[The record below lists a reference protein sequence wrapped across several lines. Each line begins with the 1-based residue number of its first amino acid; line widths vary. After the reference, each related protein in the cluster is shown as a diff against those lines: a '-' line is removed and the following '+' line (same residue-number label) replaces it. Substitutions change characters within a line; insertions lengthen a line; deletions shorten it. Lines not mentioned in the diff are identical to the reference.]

1 MRSFSAWSIRAQLL
15 VLFLIILSLG
25 VLCAWRIHLHGV
37 ELDGA
42 SDHLVNEQLPG
53 LSQVH
58 RLQLEVV
65 VIEKL
70 LTDLR
75 RQGGSPSLV
84 QSLTQ
89 ARLRALGLVSSG
101 ALEGHS
107 PALIQL
113 LEEGADH
120 LDELLALYGEG
131 VSQGKRL
138 DSAFE
143 ATLMS
148 ATRVQ
153 GELSS
158 LYKQLTLSARGYPGR
173 VKSLNQEAMEMAMG
187 ANLALWFLVG
197 AIIYLLRLC
206 MKEHRRSLRLTSFAK
221 RHPDPVL
228 ASDLNLRPEYANP
241 AALGLCRLLGLSG
254 PATLLELF
262 KPYAKQLI
270 KQDDEL
276 LERELEIGNR
286 ILLVRMV
293 LLKSLSQVQ
302 FHLKDI
308 SKARR
313 VEKNMEHQVNHDFL
327 TGLPNRRQFERD
339 LRFWLKESQHD
350 VVVGMLHLDR
360 FQRVTAAIGFEG
372 GDSVLKGAT
381 ELLRNQLSR
390 GADPD
395 AQLSLYRFESTRF
408 AMLWVTPF
416 KRTRVEELAERI
428 RQGFTPPVVCV
439 RTKRRF
445 HFTLSQGFAATGL
458 SERDV
463 DSLVRDADCAAGR
476 AAALGGDRLCIHTP
490 EQGDMERRRVQLEQD
505 LRYAME
511 RNQLQVYYQKQCN
524 QQGQIVGAEALLR
537 WQHPD
542 LGMVPPDEF
551 IGLAEQSGLILEI
564 GEWVLEQACLQVC
577 SWNSQGGE
585 MGVAVNISARQ
596 LMDGRFVERVESV
609 LQRTGVDPALVEFE
623 LTESMMMENLER
635 GKEVMLRLK
644 AMGICFAIDDFGTG
658 YSSLAYLSQLPFDVL
673 KIDHSFVRQLPRDP
687 YYCKITKAVL
697 SLAKTLDLT
706 VVAEGVE
713 YAEQQSWLAGH
724 GCDLMQGYLHGMPM
738 PIVEFG
744 KVLGVEALAHG

>member
-1 MRSFSAWSIRAQLL
+1 MRSFSAWSIRAQLV

-25 VLCAWRIHLHGV
+25 VLGAWRIHLHGTD
-37 ELDGA
+37 LDGA
-42 SDHLVNEQLPG
+42 SHHLANEQLPG
-53 LSQVH
+53 LTQIH
-58 RLQLEVV
+58 RLQLEIVT
-65 VIEKL
+65 IEKL
-70 LTDLR
+70 LIELR
-75 RQGGSPSLV
+75 HQGVDPSLV
-84 QSLTQ
+84 LSLTQ
-89 ARLRALGLVSSG
+89 ARQRVLDLVSLG

-107 PALIQL
+107 PALVQL
-113 LEEGADH
+113 LLQGADQ
-120 LDELLALYGEG
+120 LDELLALSGEG
-131 VSQGKRL
+131 VSQGQRL

-143 ATLMS
+143 ATLVS
-148 ATRVQ
+148 ASRIQ
-153 GELSS
+153 SELSS
-158 LYKQLTLSARGYPGR
+158 LSNQLMFSARRYPNL
-173 VKSLNQEAMEMAMG
+173 VHSLNEQAMEMALW
-187 ANLALWFLVG
+187 ANLVLWFLVG
-197 AIIYLLRLC
+197 AIIYLLRLYVT
-206 MKEHRRSLRLTSFAK
+206 EHRHSLRLTSFAK
-221 RHPDPVL
+221 RNPDPVM
-228 ASDLNLRPEYANP
+228 ASDLNLAVEYANP
-241 AALGLCRLLGLSG
+241 AALSLCRLLGLSG
-254 PATLLELF
+254 PASLIEQL
-262 KPYAKQLI
+262 KPYAESLVEQG
-270 KQDDEL
+270 DEL
-276 LERELEIGNR
+276 LERELEIGNC
-286 ILLVRMV
+286 ILLVRLV

-360 FQRVTAAIGFEG
+360 FQRITAAIGFEG
-372 GDSVLKGAT
+372 GDSVLKGVT
-381 ELLRNQLSR
+381 ELLRNQLSKE
-390 GADPD
+390 ADPD

-416 KRTRVEELAERI
+416 ERTRVETLAERI
-428 RQGFTPPVVCV
+428 RQGFAPPVACI

-505 LRYAME
+505 LRYALE

-524 QQGQIVGAEALLR
+524 QQGQVVGAEALLR
-537 WQHPD
+537 WQHPE
-542 LGMVPPDEF
+542 LGVVPPDEF

-577 SWNSQGGE
+577 SWNCQGGE

-596 LMDGRFVERVESV
+596 LMDSKFVERVESV
-609 LQRTGVDPALVEFE
+609 IKRTGVDPRMVEFE
-623 LTESMMMENLER
+623 LTESMMMENLAR

-644 AMGICFAIDDFGTG
+644 DLGICFAIDDFGTG

-713 YAEQQSWLAGH
+713 YSEQQRWLARH
-724 GCDLMQGYLHGMPM
+724 GCDLMQGYLHGRPM

-744 KVLGVEALAHG
+744 KLLKVEALAH

>member
-1 MRSFSAWSIRAQLL
+1 MRSYSAWSIRAQLV

-25 VLCAWRIHLHGV
+25 GLGAWRIHLHGV

-42 SDHLVNEQLPG
+42 SHHLVNEQLPS
-53 LSQVH
+53 LAQVH
-58 RLQLEVV
+58 RLQFEVV
-65 VIEKL
+65 SIEKL
-70 LTDLR
+70 LMALR
-75 RQGGSPSLV
+75 HQGLTPSLL

-89 ARLRALGLVSSG
+89 ARLRVLDMVSTG
-101 ALEGHS
+101 ALERHS
-107 PALIQL
+107 PVLVRL
-113 LEEGADH
+113 LEEGAGR

-131 VSQGKRL
+131 LSQGERL
-138 DSAFE
+138 ESVFS
-143 ATLMS
+143 ATLS
-148 ATRVQ
+148 VSERVQ

-158 LYKQLTLSARGYPGR
+158 MSEQLMLSGQSYPDTVR
-173 VKSLNQEAMEMAMG
+173 ALNQQAMEMAMG
-187 ANLALWFLVG
+187 ANLALWLLVG
-197 AIIYLLRLC
+197 AVIYLLRLYT
-206 MKEHRRSLRLTSFAK
+206 KEHRRSLRLTSFAK
-221 RHPDPVL
+221 RNPDPVM
-228 ASDLNLRPEYANP
+228 ASNLNLEVEYANP
-241 AALGLCRLLGLSG
+241 AALSLCRLLGLSG
-254 PATLLELF
+254 PATLLEQI
-262 KPYAKQLI
+262 KPDAQQLI
-270 KQDDEL
+270 QQGDEL
-276 LERELEIGNR
+276 LEREQEVGNR
-286 ILLVRMV
+286 TLLVRMV

-339 LRFWLKESQHD
+339 LKFWLKESQHD

-381 ELLRNQLSR
+381 ELLRNQLNKE
-390 GADPD
+390 ADPD

-416 KRTRVEELAERI
+416 KRTRVKALAERI
-428 RQGFTPPVVCV
+428 RRGFASPVVCV
-439 RTKRRF
+439 RTNRRF

-476 AAALGGDRLCIHTP
+476 AAAQGGDRLCIHTP

-505 LRYAME
+505 LRYALE

-524 QQGQIVGAEALLR
+524 HHGQIVGAEALLR
-537 WQHPD
+537 WQHPE
-542 LGMVPPDEF
+542 LGLVPPDEF
-551 IGLAEQSGLILEI
+551 IGLAEQTGLILDI

-577 SWNSQGGE
+577 SWNGQGGE

-596 LMDGRFVERVESV
+596 LMDSKFVERVESV
-609 LQRTGVDPALVEFE
+609 IQRTGVDPEMVEFE

-644 AMGICFAIDDFGTG
+644 ALGICFAIDDFGTG
-658 YSSLAYLSQLPFDVL
+658 YSSLAHLSQLPFDVL
-673 KIDHSFVRQLPRDP
+673 KIDYSFVRHLPRDP

-697 SLAKTLDLT
+697 SLANTLGLT

-713 YAEQQSWLAGH
+713 YAEQQRWLARH
-724 GCDLMQGYLHGMPM
+724 GCDLMQGYLHGKPM

-744 KVLGVEALAHG
+744 KVLEVEPLAH